1 MNNNAKDTP
10 KFLKKK
16 KRIIIIASVVVLLLI
31 VGAFSRQDKAPE
43 NEEESEQQTT
53 GELLAESNS
62 SEETESS
69 EEESISEESVSSESS
84 QAESII
90 LIAGEQGEYGEMF
103 TINADTEFEE
113 NYYIYRVPAGTYTV
127 TLTGKY
133 MDQFNVYGETVYVTE
148 DGWEE
153 LSDVFYVK
161 LFQPGESD
169 TVTIEDGQI
178 IEIHGNGIW
187 ELTLN

>member
-1 MNNNAKDTP
+1 MKKTNTP
-10 KFLKKK
+10 KK
-16 KRIIIIASVVVLLLI
+16 KRGCLGCFTSVVLFSI
-31 VGAFSRQDKAPE
+31 VCGLFAMCTGYDGNSTTVEPTQIATVA
-43 NEEESEQQTT
+43 QT
-53 GELLAESNS
+53 
-62 SEETESS
+62 ETAAT
-69 EEESISEESVSSESS
+69 
-84 QAESII
+84 QAEALTIT